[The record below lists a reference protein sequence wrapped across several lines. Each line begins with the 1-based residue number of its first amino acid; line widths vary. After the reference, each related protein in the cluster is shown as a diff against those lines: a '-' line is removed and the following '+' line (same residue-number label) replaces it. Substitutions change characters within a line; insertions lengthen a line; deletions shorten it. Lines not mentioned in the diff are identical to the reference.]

1 MYADALLLEML
12 SDTDIAFA
20 LQATGSQYGPRLEA
34 AVRSIRQD
42 PAILTGLLDD
52 PRIYPALRADPQN
65 LVRVS
70 PYFLFSIILRQAR
83 RELHTR
89 TFTAEWLSPRRRVP
103 VFDAKRVAAV
113 LDDEARLHY
122 LADLLAS
129 FTARRGPQNPAP
141 DGSNAAR
148 SRRHDDSDL
157 DALRQLRAR
166 ANEADAF
173 TVDRRLG
180 DVALFLAGVFPD
192 SARGALELAKWEA
205 ESEARYR
212 DAAKAPLARQCGLD
226 QVLGRLAADVRP
238 SRKALNFVAD
248 RFLYPLRTT
257 WFPVGA

>member
-20 LQATGSQYGPRLEA
+20 LQAAGSPHGPRLEA

-42 PAILTGLLDD
+42 PTILTGLLDD
-52 PRIYPALRADPQN
+52 PSIYPALRVDPQN
-65 LVRVS
+65 LVRVT

-83 RELHTR
+83 RELHAR
-89 TFTAEWLSPRRRVP
+89 TFTAEWLSPRRRLP

-113 LDDEARLHY
+113 LEDEARLHY

-129 FTARRGPQNPAP
+129 FTARRGTDKPAM
-141 DGSNAAR
+141 DGPGLAR
-148 SRRHDDSDL
+148 DRRHDDADL
-157 DALRQLRAR
+157 DALRHLRAR
-166 ANEADAF
+166 ATEVDAF
-173 TVDRRLG
+173 TVDRRMG

-192 SARGALELAKWEA
+192 SAGGALQLAAWEA

-212 DAAKAPLARQCGLD
+212 DAARAPLARQCGLD

-248 RFLYPLRTT
+248 RFLYPLHTN